1 MRPVKVRLHVPMPLV
16 GALIAIIMGVHGVYR
31 LSQWYSAGTLWA
43 NFRSR
48 GERSHHQLITF
59 SDHPFNFVG
68 LFGLHLLFILI
79 GCLGVVFIAREIRAW
94 LKRDKSGR

>member
-1 MRPVKVRLHVPMPLV
+1 MRPVKGRLHVPMPFV

-68 LFGLHLLFILI
+68 LFGIHLLFILI

-94 LKRDKSGR
+94 LNRDKSGR